1 MSLKDKIGAVR
12 NDFRAALDKFPTD
25 PIKIDELR
33 VRFLGRKG
41 EVAQLFSTMGSVPAE
56 ERADAGKLL
65 NELKNELTLSFEKK
79 LKGVVTRSI
88 SILSNT
94 TIKLPPDYTLPG
106 IDIPVGSIHPIEQ
119 TLTEVK
125 DIFKSIGFSIAYGP
139 EIDDE
144 YHNFEALNI
153 PKHHPARDMQ
163 DTFFVEDNAVLRT
176 HTSNVQIHLMEN
188 EQPPIRYIV
197 PGRVFR
203 NEAISYK
210 SFCLFHQVEGLYV
223 DKNVSFSE
231 LKGTLDYFVR
241 RMFGDDVK
249 IRFRPSYFPFTE
261 PSAEVDIWDPERN
274 QWMEILGCGMVNPK
288 VFENIG
294 YNPKIWHGYAF
305 GMGIERIAMLKYK
318 IQDIRHFYRNDIRFL
333 EQF

>member
-12 NDFRAALDKFPTD
+12 SNFRTAIESFPTD
-25 PIKIDELR
+25 SIKLDELR
-33 VRFLGRKG
+33 IRFLGRKG
-41 EVAQLFSTMGSVPAE
+41 EIAQLFNTMGSIPAD
-56 ERADAGKLL
+56 ERANAGKLL
-65 NELKNELTLSFEKK
+65 NELKIDLQSAFDSAIKNVDQNQRKK
-79 LKGVVTRSI
+79 ESDSV
-88 SILSNT
+88 
-94 TIKLPPDYTLPG
+94 DYSLPG
-106 IDIPVGSIHPIEQ
+106 IELPIGSIHPIEQ

-188 EQPPIRYIV
+188 EEPPIRYIV
-197 PGRVFR
+197 PGRVYR

-231 LKGTLDYFVR
+231 LKGTLDYFAR
-241 RMFGDDVK
+241 RMFGEDVK

-261 PSAEVDIWDPERN
+261 PSAEVDIWNSERN
-274 QWMEILGCGMVNPK
+274 QWMEILGCGIVNPK
-288 VFENIG
+288 VFKNVG
-294 YNPKIWHGYAF
+294 YDSTIWHGYAF

>member
-41 EVAQLFSTMGSVPAE
+41 EVAQLFSTMGSITAE
-56 ERADAGKLL
+56 ERANAGKLL
-65 NELKNELTLSFEKK
+65 NELKVEVQSLFE
-79 LKGVVTRSI
+79 SA
-88 SILSNT
+88 
-94 TIKLPPDYTLPG
+94 IKSVSQDQRKQEADSVDYTLPG
-106 IDIPVGSIHPIEQ
+106 IELPVGSVHPIEQ
-119 TLTEVK
+119 TLAEVK
-125 DIFKSIGFSIAYGP
+125 DIFKSIGFSVAYGP

-188 EQPPIRYIV
+188 QDPPIRHIV
-197 PGRVFR
+197 PGRVYR

-231 LKGTLDYFVR
+231 LKGTLDYFAR

-261 PSAEVDIWDPERN
+261 PSAEVDIWNPERN
-274 QWMEILGCGMVNPK
+274 QWLEILGCGMVNPK
-288 VFENIG
+288 VFENVG
-294 YNPKIWHGYAF
+294 YDSNIWHGYAF

>member
-12 NDFRAALDKFPTD
+12 DNFRAAIDNFPTD

-33 VRFLGRKG
+33 IRFLGRKG
-41 EVAQLFSTMGSVPAE
+41 EVAQLFSTMGSIVAE
-56 ERADAGKLL
+56 ERANAGKLL
-65 NELKNELTLSFEKK
+65 NELKIEVQSLFNTAVKNISQNQEKSK
-79 LKGVVTRSI
+79 SDNI
-88 SILSNT
+88 
-94 TIKLPPDYTLPG
+94 DYTLPG
-106 IDIPVGSIHPIEQ
+106 IELPVGSIHPIEQ

-125 DIFKSIGFSIAYGP
+125 EIFKSIGFSVAYGP

-163 DTFFVEDNAVLRT
+163 DTFFVEDSAVLRT

-188 EQPPIRYIV
+188 EEPPIRYIV
-197 PGRVFR
+197 PGRVYR

-210 SFCLFHQVEGLYV
+210 SFCLFHQVEGIFV

-261 PSAEVDIWDPERN
+261 PSAEVDIWNTERN

-288 VFENIG
+288 VFENVG
-294 YNPKIWHGYAF
+294 YDPMIWHGYAF

-318 IQDIRHFYRNDIRFL
+318 IQDIRHFYRNDVRFL

>member
-12 NDFRAALDKFPTD
+12 DDFRTALDNFPSD

-41 EVAQLFSTMGSVPAE
+41 EVAHLFSAMGSIAAE
-56 ERADAGKLL
+56 ERSSAGKLL
-65 NELKNELTLSFEKK
+65 NELKIEVQSLFDTAAKNVSQNQRKK
-79 LKGVVTRSI
+79 ETDSV
-88 SILSNT
+88 
-94 TIKLPPDYTLPG
+94 DYTLPG
-106 IDIPVGSIHPIEQ
+106 VEIPTGSIHPIEQ

-125 DIFKSIGFSIAYGP
+125 DIFKSIGFSVTYGP

-188 EQPPIRYIV
+188 QDPPIRHIV
-197 PGRVFR
+197 PGRVYR

-231 LKGTLDYFVR
+231 LKGTLDYFAR

-261 PSAEVDIWDPERN
+261 PSAEVDIWNSERN

-288 VFENIG
+288 VFENVG
-294 YNPKIWHGYAF
+294 YDSTVWHGYAF

>member
-12 NDFRAALDKFPTD
+12 DDFRTALDNFPSD

-41 EVAQLFSTMGSVPAE
+41 EVAQLFSLMGSILTD
-56 ERADAGKLL
+56 ERAEAGKLL
-65 NELKNELTLSFEKK
+65 NELKIELQSLFDTTVKNVNKNQRKK
-79 LKGVVTRSI
+79 ETDSV
-88 SILSNT
+88 
-94 TIKLPPDYTLPG
+94 DYTLPG
-106 IDIPVGSIHPIEQ
+106 VDIPAGSIHPIEQ

-125 DIFKSIGFSIAYGP
+125 DIFKSIGFSVAYGP

-188 EQPPIRYIV
+188 QDPPIRHIV
-197 PGRVFR
+197 PGRVYR

-210 SFCLFHQVEGLYV
+210 SFCLFHQIEGLYV

-231 LKGTLDYFVR
+231 LKGTLDYFAR

-261 PSAEVDIWDPERN
+261 PSAEVDIWNSERN
-274 QWMEILGCGMVNPK
+274 QWLEILGCGMVNPK
-288 VFENIG
+288 VFENVG
-294 YNPKIWHGYAF
+294 YDSSVWHGYAF

>member
-1 MSLKDKIGAVR
+1 MSLKDKISAVR

-41 EVAQLFSTMGSVPAE
+41 EVAKLFGTMGSIAAE
-56 ERADAGKLL
+56 ERANAGKLL
-65 NELKNELTLSFEKK
+65 NELKQEITAKFSNITVYINETVHL
-79 LKGVVTRSI
+79 RDSI
-88 SILSNT
+88 GH
-94 TIKLPPDYTLPG
+94 TIDYTLPG
-106 IDIPVGSIHPIEQ
+106 IESPTGSIHPIEQ

-125 DIFKSIGFSIAYGP
+125 EIFKSIGFSVAYGP

-188 EQPPIRYIV
+188 EEPPIRYIV
-197 PGRVFR
+197 PGRVYR

-210 SFCLFHQVEGLYV
+210 SFCLFHQVEGLFV
-223 DKNVSFSE
+223 DKNVSFAE

-261 PSAEVDIWDPERN
+261 PSAEVDIWNTERN
-274 QWMEILGCGMVNPK
+274 QWMEILGCGMVNPR

-294 YNPKIWHGYAF
+294 YDPKIWHGYAF

>member
-1 MSLKDKIGAVR
+1 
-12 NDFRAALDKFPTD
+12 
-25 PIKIDELR
+25 LR

-41 EVAQLFSTMGSVPAE
+41 EVAQLFSTMGLIAAE
-56 ERADAGKLL
+56 ERANAGKLL
-65 NELKNELTLSFEKK
+65 NDLKIEVQSLFDIAVKSVSKTQKQQETN
-79 LKGVVTRSI
+79 SI
-88 SILSNT
+88 
-94 TIKLPPDYTLPG
+94 DYTLPG
-106 IDIPVGSIHPIEQ
+106 IELPVGSVHPIEQ
-119 TLTEVK
+119 TLNEVK
-125 DIFKSIGFSIAYGP
+125 EIFKSIGFSIAYGS

-153 PKHHPARDMQ
+153 QKHHPARDMQ

-188 EQPPIRYIV
+188 EEPPIRYIV
-197 PGRVFR
+197 PGRVYR

-210 SFCLFHQVEGLYV
+210 SFCLFHQIEGLYV

-241 RMFGDDVK
+241 RMFGDDIK

-261 PSAEVDIWDPERN
+261 PSAEVDIWNSERN
-274 QWMEILGCGMVNPK
+274 QWLEILGCGMVNPK
-288 VFENIG
+288 VFENVG
-294 YNPKIWHGYAF
+294 YDSSVWHGYAF

-318 IQDIRHFYRNDIRFL
+318 IQDIRHFYRNDTRFM

>member
-12 NDFRAALDKFPTD
+12 DDFRTALDKFPTD

-41 EVAQLFSTMGSVPAE
+41 EVAQLFSTMGSIAAE
-56 ERADAGKLL
+56 ERANAGKLL
-65 NELKNELTLSFEKK
+65 NDLKIEVQSLFDIAVKSVSKTQKQQETN
-79 LKGVVTRSI
+79 SI
-88 SILSNT
+88 
-94 TIKLPPDYTLPG
+94 DYTLPG
-106 IDIPVGSIHPIEQ
+106 IELPVGSVHPIEQ
-119 TLTEVK
+119 TLNEVK
-125 DIFKSIGFSIAYGP
+125 EIFKSIGFSIAYGS

-153 PKHHPARDMQ
+153 QKHHPARDMQ

-188 EQPPIRYIV
+188 EEPPIRYIV
-197 PGRVFR
+197 PGRVYR

-210 SFCLFHQVEGLYV
+210 SFCLFHQIEGLYV

-241 RMFGDDVK
+241 RMFGDDIK

-261 PSAEVDIWDPERN
+261 PSAEVDIWNSERN
-274 QWMEILGCGMVNPK
+274 QWLEILGCGMVNPK
-288 VFENIG
+288 VFENVG
-294 YNPKIWHGYAF
+294 YDSNKWHGYAF

>member
-12 NDFRAALDKFPTD
+12 DDFRTALDKFPTD

-41 EVAQLFSTMGSVPAE
+41 EVAQLFSTMGLIAAE
-56 ERADAGKLL
+56 ERANAGKLL
-65 NELKNELTLSFEKK
+65 NDLKIEVQSLFDIAVKSVSKTQKQQETN
-79 LKGVVTRSI
+79 SI
-88 SILSNT
+88 
-94 TIKLPPDYTLPG
+94 DYTLPG
-106 IDIPVGSIHPIEQ
+106 IELPVGSVHPIEQ
-119 TLTEVK
+119 TLNEVK
-125 DIFKSIGFSIAYGP
+125 EIFKSIGFSIAYGS

-153 PKHHPARDMQ
+153 QKHHPARDMQ

-188 EQPPIRYIV
+188 EEPPIRYIV
-197 PGRVFR
+197 PGRVYR

-210 SFCLFHQVEGLYV
+210 SFCLFHQIEGLYV

-241 RMFGDDVK
+241 RMFGDDIK

-261 PSAEVDIWDPERN
+261 PSAEVDIWNSERN
-274 QWMEILGCGMVNPK
+274 QWLEILGCGMVNPK
-288 VFENIG
+288 VFENVG
-294 YNPKIWHGYAF
+294 YDSSVWHGYAF

-318 IQDIRHFYRNDIRFL
+318 IQDIRHFYRNDTRFM

>member
-1 MSLKDKIGAVR
+1 MSLKDKISAVR

-41 EVAQLFSTMGSVPAE
+41 EVAKLFGTMGSIAAE
-56 ERADAGKLL
+56 ERANAGKLL
-65 NELKNELTLSFEKK
+65 NELKIEVQSLFDSAVKSVSHDQQKSKSDNS
-79 LKGVVTRSI
+79 
-88 SILSNT
+88 
-94 TIKLPPDYTLPG
+94 DYTLPG
-106 IDIPVGSIHPIEQ
+106 IELPVGSIHPIEQ
-119 TLTEVK
+119 VLTEVK
-125 DIFKSIGFSIAYGP
+125 EIFKSIGFSVAYGP

-188 EQPPIRYIV
+188 EEPPIRYIV
-197 PGRVFR
+197 PGRVYR

-210 SFCLFHQVEGLYV
+210 SFCLFHQVEGLFV
-223 DKNVSFSE
+223 DKNVSFAE

-261 PSAEVDIWDPERN
+261 PSAEVDIWNTERN
-274 QWMEILGCGMVNPK
+274 QWMEILGCGMVNPR

-294 YNPKIWHGYAF
+294 YDPKIWHGYAF